1 MKRNL
6 LVLLSGL
13 VRPSILLLGLVFLAL
28 GPAASQ
34 DRPAKPKPDDAASAK
49 PETKDET
56 AEEEDASPFGE
67 TIFVRVVNVDVFVRD
82 KDGNPVT
89 GLTQDDFELYE
100 DGKPIA
106 ITNFYEYKE
115 GKEVRE
121 EEAPAPEK
129 RDRPRSR
136 DEVFES
142 HPGLATSD
150 VPEDQRL
157 NLVVYVDQQ
166 NITPINRNKLFRYLR
181 QFLNTKL
188 DRDDRVMLVTYNRS
202 LKVVRPFTTDS
213 QLVADATYELEKHTG
228 GRSTQNSD
236 RIDVLKDIDEGRDCQ
251 MSFGRAKLYAENVFN
266 DLQFTLDGLR
276 TAMDQ
281 LAGVPGRKAVLYVS
295 EGLQMRA
302 GEDVFWAIDERF
314 RDGGGD
320 SQQGAS
326 VGAGDCSNAIMES
339 FHYDASRRLTD
350 IANAASANRV
360 TIYTVDAAGLRIGGL
375 RSAEFGSIGL
385 STNIESIYT
394 RNLQDTLMF
403 LADKTGGRSI
413 VNTNNFLDG
422 LSSIGADFDNF
433 YSLGFQ
439 PSHAGTGRRYP
450 LEVKIKKDVMR
461 AHNIKDSNVRIAR
474 QLSRQAPRTGD
485 GRRDAGRPHLRLP
498 EQQPQP
504 EARSRGHDPG
514 REGRLHGS
522 PRDQGSHRQPA
533 ALPAGRERDL
543 GSAHAAVGAG
553 DRRPGPHLAGTG
565 AALDARS
572 GDPHPG
578 PRGRE
583 TEVHHHGHPDDHAPR
598 RPARCRRPARRD
610 QRQDVVRHRT
620 RPSRRRRLSQGR
632 AAGHEG
638 MARPLPQP
646 R

>member
-1 MKRNL
+1 
-6 LVLLSGL
+6 
-13 VRPSILLLGLVFLAL
+13 VRPAILLLGLSLL
-28 GPAASQ
+28 TIGAAPQ
-34 DRPAKPKPDDAASAK
+34 DRAPRPKSGDRASPSPPIEEKADQV
-49 PETKDET
+49 E
-56 AEEEDASPFGE
+56 AEGPFGE
-67 TIFVRVVNVDVFVRD
+67 TIFVRVVNVEVFVRD

-89 GLTQDDFELYE
+89 GLTKDDFELYE

-106 ITNFYEYKE
+106 ISNFYEYKE
-115 GKEVRE
+115 GKEVKDSEEQTSPEPRE
-121 EEAPAPEK
+121 
-129 RDRPRSR
+129 RPRSR

-142 HPGLATSD
+142 HPGLRASD

-166 NITPINRNKLFRYLR
+166 NITPINRNRLFRYLR

-213 QLVADATYELEKHTG
+213 QLIADATYELEKHTG

-236 RIDVLKDIDEGRDCQ
+236 RIDVLKEIDEGRDCQ

-276 TAMDQ
+276 LAMDQ

-302 GEDVFWAIDERF
+302 GEDIFWAIDERY
-314 RDGGGD
+314 RDGDNTQAGVGGT
-320 SQQGAS
+320 
-326 VGAGDCSNAIMES
+326 DCSNAIMES

-350 IANAASANRV
+350 IANSASANRV

-403 LADKTGGRSI
+403 LADKTGGKSI

-422 LSSIGADFDNF
+422 LSSIGEDFDNF

-450 LEVKIKKDVMR
+450 IEVKIKKEVAKAR
-461 AHNIKDSNVRIAR
+461 NIKIADLRSRDSYRDKPIEQEMGDATLAALTFGFESNNHAIKLQIEDMILGERGEYTVHLKIMVPIDAL
-474 QLSRQAPRTGD
+474 QLYPVGD
-485 GRRDAGRPHLRLP
+485 TW
-498 EQQPQP
+498 
-504 EARSRGHDPG
+504 EARM
-514 REGRLHGS
+514 RLWVQAI
-522 PRDQGSHRQPA
+522 D
-533 ALPAGRERDL
+533 
-543 GSAHAAVGAG
+543 
-553 DRRPGPHLAGTG
+553 
-565 AALDARS
+565 
-572 GDPHPG
+572 
-578 PRGRE
+578 
-583 TEVHHHGHPDDHAPR
+583 
-598 RPARCRRPARRD
+598 
-610 QRQDVVRHRT
+610 
-620 RPSRRRRLSQGR
+620 SQGR
-632 AAGHEG
+632 TSPVQEQRWTLDPPIPSQDLEAVRQKYTTFVMPMIMRRGDQRVAIALRDEISAKTSYVTHHVTVG
-638 MARPLPQP
+638 
-646 R
+646 

>member
-13 VRPSILLLGLVFLAL
+13 ARPSILLLALVLLAL
-28 GPAASQ
+28 GPANSQ
-34 DRPAKPKPDDAASAK
+34 DRVKPPPPGTPMGQPKPNDDASSKVEA
-49 PETKDET
+49 KDEA
-56 AEEEDASPFGE
+56 AETEEDGPFGE
-67 TIFVRVVNVDVFVRD
+67 TIFVRVVNIDVFVRD

-100 DGKPIA
+100 DGKPIT

-115 GKEVRE
+115 GKEVKE
-121 EEAPAPEK
+121 EEPVPEK
-129 RDRPRSR
+129 RERPRSR

-166 NITPINRNKLFRYLR
+166 NITPISRNKLFRYLR

-236 RIDVLKDIDEGRDCQ
+236 RIDVLKEIDEGRDCQ

-276 TAMDQ
+276 LAMDQ

-302 GEDVFWAIDERF
+302 GEDIFWAIDERY
-314 RDGGGD
+314 RDGDNTQAGVGG
-320 SQQGAS
+320 S
-326 VGAGDCSNAIMES
+326 DCSNAIMES

-350 IANAASANRV
+350 IANVASANRV

-403 LADKTGGRSI
+403 LADKTGGKSI

-450 LEVKIKKDVMR
+450 LEVKIKKEVMR
-461 AHNIKDSNVRIAR
+461 AHNIKDSNIRTRDSYRDKPLEQEMGDATLAALTFGFESNNHNLKLEVEDMIQGEKGDYTVHLKIMVPIDSL
-474 QLSRQAPRTGD
+474 QLYPLGQSETW
-485 GRRDAGRPHLRLP
+485 
-498 EQQPQP
+498 
-504 EARSRGHDPG
+504 EARMRLWVQAIDGQGRTSPVQEQRWTLAPAIPTQDLETVKEKYTTYVIPMIMRRG
-514 REGRLHGS
+514 
-522 PRDQGSHRQPA
+522 
-533 ALPAGRERDL
+533 
-543 GSAHAAVGAG
+543 
-553 DRRPGPHLAGTG
+553 
-565 AALDARS
+565 
-572 GDPHPG
+572 
-578 PRGRE
+578 
-583 TEVHHHGHPDDHAPR
+583 
-598 RPARCRRPARRD
+598 D
-610 QRQDVVRHRT
+610 QRVAIALRDEISAKTSYVTKHV
-620 RPSRRRRLSQGR
+620 SVG
-632 AAGHEG
+632 
-638 MARPLPQP
+638 
-646 R
+646 

>member
-28 GPAASQ
+28 DPAASQ
-34 DRPAKPKPDDAASAK
+34 DRPAKPKPGDAASAK

-56 AEEEDASPFGE
+56 AEEEDDSAFGE

-136 DEVFES
+136 DEVFDS

-320 SQQGAS
+320 SQQGGS
-326 VGAGDCSNAIMES
+326 VGASDCSNAIMES

-403 LADKTGGRSI
+403 LADKTGGKSI

-450 LEVKIKKDVMR
+450 LEVKIKKEVMR
-461 AHNIKDSNVRIAR
+461 AHNIKDSNVRTRDSYRDKPLEQEMGDATLAALTFGFQSNNHNLKLEVEDQILGEKGDYTVHLAIKVPIDSL
-474 QLSRQAPRTGD
+474 QLYPLGESGTW
-485 GRRDAGRPHLRLP
+485 
-498 EQQPQP
+498 
-504 EARSRGHDPG
+504 EARMRLWVQAIDGQGRTSPVQEQRWTLAPAIPTQDLEAVKQKYTTMVIPMIMRRG
-514 REGRLHGS
+514 
-522 PRDQGSHRQPA
+522 
-533 ALPAGRERDL
+533 
-543 GSAHAAVGAG
+543 
-553 DRRPGPHLAGTG
+553 
-565 AALDARS
+565 
-572 GDPHPG
+572 
-578 PRGRE
+578 
-583 TEVHHHGHPDDHAPR
+583 
-598 RPARCRRPARRD
+598 D
-610 QRQDVVRHRT
+610 QRVAVALRDEISAKTSYVTEHVQVGV
-620 RPSRRRRLSQGR
+620 G
-632 AAGHEG
+632 G
-638 MARPLPQP
+638 
-646 R
+646 

>member
-1 MKRNL
+1 M
-6 LVLLSGL
+6 G
-13 VRPSILLLGLVFLAL
+13 
-28 GPAASQ
+28 Q
-34 DRPAKPKPDDAASAK
+34 PKPNDDASSKVEA
-49 PETKDET
+49 KDEA
-56 AEEEDASPFGE
+56 AETEEDGPFGE
-67 TIFVRVVNVDVFVRD
+67 TIFVRVVNIDVFVRD

-100 DGKPIA
+100 DGKPIT

-115 GKEVRE
+115 GKEVKE
-121 EEAPAPEK
+121 EEPVPEK
-129 RDRPRSR
+129 RERPRSR

-166 NITPINRNKLFRYLR
+166 NITPISRNKLFRYLR

-236 RIDVLKDIDEGRDCQ
+236 RIDVLKEIDEGRDCQ

-276 TAMDQ
+276 LAMDQ

-302 GEDVFWAIDERF
+302 GEDIFWAIDERY
-314 RDGGGD
+314 RDGDNTQAGVGG
-320 SQQGAS
+320 S
-326 VGAGDCSNAIMES
+326 DCSNAIMES

-350 IANAASANRV
+350 IANVASANRV

-403 LADKTGGRSI
+403 LADKTGGKSI

-450 LEVKIKKDVMR
+450 LEVKIKKEVMR
-461 AHNIKDSNVRIAR
+461 AHNIKDSNIRTRDSYRDKPLEQEMGDATLAALTFGFESNNHNLKLEVEDMIQGEKGDYTVHLKIMVPIDSL
-474 QLSRQAPRTGD
+474 QLYPLGQSETW
-485 GRRDAGRPHLRLP
+485 
-498 EQQPQP
+498 
-504 EARSRGHDPG
+504 EARMRLWVQAIDGQGRTSPVQEQRWTLAPAIPTQDLETVKEKYTTYVIPMIMRRG
-514 REGRLHGS
+514 
-522 PRDQGSHRQPA
+522 
-533 ALPAGRERDL
+533 
-543 GSAHAAVGAG
+543 
-553 DRRPGPHLAGTG
+553 
-565 AALDARS
+565 
-572 GDPHPG
+572 
-578 PRGRE
+578 
-583 TEVHHHGHPDDHAPR
+583 
-598 RPARCRRPARRD
+598 D
-610 QRQDVVRHRT
+610 QRVAIALRDEISAKTSYVTKHV
-620 RPSRRRRLSQGR
+620 SVG
-632 AAGHEG
+632 
-638 MARPLPQP
+638 
-646 R
+646 

>member
-6 LVLLSGL
+6 PVLPGVL
-13 VRPSILLLGLVFLAL
+13 VRPALLLLTLSLLTL
-28 GPAASQ
+28 GATTQDRAPKPKSGDGAPPPPAAEEKEA
-34 DRPAKPKPDDAASAK
+34 DL
-49 PETKDET
+49 
-56 AEEEDASPFGE
+56 AEGESPFGE

-82 KDGNPVT
+82 KEGNPVT
-89 GLTQDDFELYE
+89 GLTVDDFELYE

-115 GKEVRE
+115 GKEVSDGDE
-121 EEAPAPEK
+121 PSEPEK
-129 RDRPRSR
+129 RERPRSR

-142 HPGLATSD
+142 HPGLKASD

-166 NITPINRNKLFRYLR
+166 NITPINRNRLFRDLR

-213 QLVADATYELEKHTG
+213 RLVADATYELEKHTG
-228 GRSTQNSD
+228 GRTTQNSD
-236 RIDVLKDIDEGRDCQ
+236 RVDVLKEIDEGRDCQ

-276 TAMDQ
+276 LAMDQ

-295 EGLQMRA
+295 EGLQMRS
-302 GEDVFWAIDERF
+302 GEDIFWALDERY
-314 RDGGGD
+314 RGGD
-320 SQQGAS
+320 NTQAGVGGA
-326 VGAGDCSNAIMES
+326 DCSNAIMES

-360 TIYTVDAAGLRIGGL
+360 TIYTIDAAGLRIGGM

-403 LADKTGGRSI
+403 LADKTGGRSV

-422 LSSIGADFDNF
+422 LSSIGEDFDNF

-450 LEVKIKKDVMR
+450 LEVRVKKEVAKARGIKE
-461 AHNIKDSNVRIAR
+461 ANIRSRDSYRDKPLEQEMGDATLAALTFGFESNNHDIKLAVDEMIPGEKGDYTVHLEIMVPIDSL
-474 QLSRQAPRTGD
+474 QLYPLGESETW
-485 GRRDAGRPHLRLP
+485 
-498 EQQPQP
+498 
-504 EARSRGHDPG
+504 EARM
-514 REGRLHGS
+514 RLWVQAI
-522 PRDQGSHRQPA
+522 D
-533 ALPAGRERDL
+533 
-543 GSAHAAVGAG
+543 
-553 DRRPGPHLAGTG
+553 
-565 AALDARS
+565 
-572 GDPHPG
+572 
-578 PRGRE
+578 
-583 TEVHHHGHPDDHAPR
+583 
-598 RPARCRRPARRD
+598 
-610 QRQDVVRHRT
+610 
-620 RPSRRRRLSQGR
+620 SQGR
-632 AAGHEG
+632 TSPVQEQRWTLSPPIPTQDLEAVRQQYTTFVMPMIMRRGDQRVAIALRDEISAKTSYVTTHLTVG
-638 MARPLPQP
+638 
-646 R
+646 

>member
-6 LVLLSGL
+6 RALLR
-13 VRPSILLLGLVFLAL
+13 RPLRPAAILTALLLLAL

-34 DRPAKPKPDDAASAK
+34 EPAKPEAEAK
-49 PETKDET
+49 KGSETKAEAKAKGADSADPQTASRTFEDEP
-56 AEEEDASPFGE
+56 ASPFGE
-67 TIFVRVVNVDVFVRD
+67 TVFVRVVNVDVFVRD
-82 KDGNPVT
+82 KEGNPVT
-89 GLTQDDFELYE
+89 GLTVDDFELFE

-106 ITNFYEYKE
+106 ISNFYEYKE
-115 GKEVRE
+115 GREVKDE
-121 EEAPAPEK
+121 VEPIKPE
-129 RDRPRSR
+129 RPRTR
-136 DEVFES
+136 DEVFDS
-142 HPGLATSD
+142 HPSLKASD

-202 LKVVRPFTTDS
+202 LKVVRGFTTDS
-213 QLVADATYELEKHTG
+213 QLIADATYELEKHTG
-228 GRSTQNSD
+228 GRSTQQSD
-236 RIDVLKDIDEGRDCQ
+236 RIDVLKEIDEGRDCQ
-251 MSFGRAKLYAENVFN
+251 MSLGRAKLYAENVFN
-266 DLQFTLDGLR
+266 DLQFTMDGLR

-302 GEDVFWAIDERF
+302 GEDIFWALDERY
-314 RDGGGD
+314 
-320 SQQGAS
+320 QQGSGNANES
-326 VGAGDCSNAIMES
+326 GVGFSDCGNAIMES

-422 LSSIGADFDNF
+422 LSAIGTDFDNF

-450 LEVKIKKDVMR
+450 IDVQVKKDVMKAR
-461 AHNIKDSNVRIAR
+461 NIAKAQIRSRDSYRDKPVEQEMGDATLAALTFGFESNTHGVKMEIEDTIPGERSNEFTVHLKVMVPINSLELYPVG
-474 QLSRQAPRTGD
+474 QTG
-485 GRRDAGRPHLRLP
+485 
-498 EQQPQP
+498 EW
-504 EARSRGHDPG
+504 EARMRLWVQAIDGQGRTSPVQEQRWTLSPPIPNDQLEDVKKRYTSYVIPMIMRRG
-514 REGRLHGS
+514 
-522 PRDQGSHRQPA
+522 
-533 ALPAGRERDL
+533 
-543 GSAHAAVGAG
+543 
-553 DRRPGPHLAGTG
+553 
-565 AALDARS
+565 
-572 GDPHPG
+572 
-578 PRGRE
+578 
-583 TEVHHHGHPDDHAPR
+583 
-598 RPARCRRPARRD
+598 D
-610 QRQDVVRHRT
+610 QRVAIALRDEISAKTSYVTHHVNV
-620 RPSRRRRLSQGR
+620 G
-632 AAGHEG
+632 
-638 MARPLPQP
+638 
-646 R
+646 

>member
-1 MKRNL
+1 
-6 LVLLSGL
+6 
-13 VRPSILLLGLVFLAL
+13 VF
-28 GPAASQ
+28 
-34 DRPAKPKPDDAASAK
+34 D
-49 PETKDET
+49 
-56 AEEEDASPFGE
+56 
-67 TIFVRVVNVDVFVRD
+67 
-82 KDGNPVT
+82 
-89 GLTQDDFELYE
+89 
-100 DGKPIA
+100 
-106 ITNFYEYKE
+106 
-115 GKEVRE
+115 
-121 EEAPAPEK
+121 
-129 RDRPRSR
+129 
-136 DEVFES
+136 S
-142 HPGLATSD
+142 HPGLKASD

-236 RIDVLKDIDEGRDCQ
+236 RIDVLKEIDEGRDCQ

-276 TAMDQ
+276 LAMDQ

-302 GEDVFWAIDERF
+302 GEDIFWALDERY
-314 RDGGGD
+314 REGDNSQAAAGGMNCG
-320 SQQGAS
+320 
-326 VGAGDCSNAIMES
+326 NAIMES

-350 IANAASANRV
+350 IANTASANRV

-422 LSSIGADFDNF
+422 LSSIGEDFDNF

-450 LEVKIKKDVMR
+450 LEVKVKKEVAKARGIKE
-461 AHNIKDSNVRIAR
+461 ANIRSRDSYRDKPIEQEMGDATLAALTFGFQSNTHDIKLEIEDMIPGEKGDYTVHLKIMVPIDSL
-474 QLSRQAPRTGD
+474 QLYPLGESETW
-485 GRRDAGRPHLRLP
+485 
-498 EQQPQP
+498 
-504 EARSRGHDPG
+504 EARM
-514 REGRLHGS
+514 RLWVQAI
-522 PRDQGSHRQPA
+522 D
-533 ALPAGRERDL
+533 
-543 GSAHAAVGAG
+543 
-553 DRRPGPHLAGTG
+553 
-565 AALDARS
+565 
-572 GDPHPG
+572 
-578 PRGRE
+578 
-583 TEVHHHGHPDDHAPR
+583 
-598 RPARCRRPARRD
+598 
-610 QRQDVVRHRT
+610 
-620 RPSRRRRLSQGR
+620 SQGR
-632 AAGHEG
+632 TSPVQEQRWTLSPAIPTQDLETVRQQYTTYVIPMIMRRGEQRVAIALRDEISAKTSYVTHPVSVG
-638 MARPLPQP
+638 
-646 R
+646 